1 MLLNID
7 REEDLRMA
15 VDALRAGKL
24 VAFPTETVYGLGA
37 DGFNEEACRAVYA
50 AKGRPSDNPL
60 ILHIADISALR
71 DIAEDIPE
79 AAVDLA
85 EAFWPGPLTLVL
97 KKRRNV
103 SSVVSGGL
111 DTVAVRMPDNDLARR
126 LIRALGHPL
135 AGPSANL
142 SGHPSPTLAAHV
154 EHDFG
159 DHIAG
164 VVDGGPCRVG
174 VESTIVDLTVQPYAI
189 LRPGGIPREKIEAL
203 IGPVTEAA
211 PLGDSDAPKAP
222 GMKYRHYAPQAP
234 AYLLTGDD
242 RAEKILKRLE
252 TAPRPVGMLIADE
265 TLAGLGTIPEN
276 VFVWNMGSFAHPDEA
291 AHRLFD
297 GLRRMDAY
305 GVKEIYIDA
314 WPLADLGEALM
325 NRIGK
330 MSQPWPEEG

>member
-1 MLLNID
+1 MP
-7 REEDLRMA
+7 RC
-15 VDALRAGKL
+15 
-24 VAFPTETVYGLGA
+24 VYGEGTPF
-37 DGFNEEACRAVYA
+37 GH
-50 AKGRPSDNPL
+50 PL
-60 ILHIADISALR
+60 ILHIADMSALR

-164 VVDGGPCRVG
+164 VVGRRSVPRG
-174 VESTIVDLTVQPYAI
+174 
-189 LRPGGIPREKIEAL
+189 GGI
-203 IGPVTEAA
+203 
-211 PLGDSDAPKAP
+211 
-222 GMKYRHYAPQAP
+222 
-234 AYLLTGDD
+234 DD
-242 RAEKILKRLE
+242 RRSDGAAVCDPASWRDPTRKRSK
-252 TAPRPVGMLIADE
+252 R
-265 TLAGLGTIPEN
+265 
-276 VFVWNMGSFAHPDEA
+276 
-291 AHRLFD
+291 
-297 GLRRMDAY
+297 
-305 GVKEIYIDA
+305 
-314 WPLADLGEALM
+314 
-325 NRIGK
+325 
-330 MSQPWPEEG
+330 

>member
-7 REEDLRMA
+7 REEDLRTA

-60 ILHIADISALR
+60 ILHIADMSALR

-211 PLGDSDAPKAP
+211 PLGDSDAPLRA
-222 GMKYRHYAPQAP
+222 
-234 AYLLTGDD
+234 TGAGVSAHWRRPRRKDPEASRNGATPCGHAD
-242 RAEKILKRLE
+242 R
-252 TAPRPVGMLIADE
+252 
-265 TLAGLGTIPEN
+265 
-276 VFVWNMGSFAHPDEA
+276 
-291 AHRLFD
+291 
-297 GLRRMDAY
+297 
-305 GVKEIYIDA
+305 
-314 WPLADLGEALM
+314 
-325 NRIGK
+325 
-330 MSQPWPEEG
+330 